1 MGALHVPMA
10 NVPVARAL
18 VELLAARGIDRAFC
32 VPGESYLPLLDAL
45 IESPVELVVC
55 RHESGAG
62 LAALADAQATRRPGL
77 FLVSRGPGAT
87 NGSIAIHSAMHD
99 ALPLVMICGQVSRSE
114 LGRHAFQEV
123 DYRQTFS
130 DLAKWVTQVDHPS
143 KLLETVARAIDIAT
157 SGRPGPVV
165 IAVPEDV
172 FEGEAAPFDAALAGQ
187 AGLAVDAATVRAVA
201 AQLAGAVRPLLI
213 AGNLLNTPRGR
224 AALSAVAHG
233 FGVPVAVEFRQQ
245 DIFPNAD
252 RLYAAQLGF
261 KIPAEQIAVLK
272 NADLLLAV
280 GTDLGD
286 VPTQGFTFPR
296 APVPAQ
302 PMIHVYPDAEVA
314 ARVYQPQ
321 LRCIADPV
329 AFLEALAG
337 CLPDRPDPRE
347 AWVESLQAYLHRI
360 RRFDAAIPPDG
371 ASFGHVVA
379 ALDRQMADDGVLVV
393 DAGNFNTWTQR
404 YFMFRGERR
413 MSGTMAGAMGMGVP
427 GAMAWSLRFPGR
439 QVVALVGDGCVMM
452 TGNELATAVQYGAKP
467 KLFIADNGSYGT
479 IRLHQE
485 KRFPGRVSGT
495 RLHNPDFARWGAAF
509 GAAAFTIDAT
519 DAADAIEA
527 RVAEA
532 LAFDG
537 PTVVHV
543 HASLQQLSAFQQLS
557 NPPAASGR

>member
-1 MGALHVPMA
+1 MTPPTI
-10 NVPVARAL
+10 PVACAL

-45 IESPVELVVC
+45 IDSPVELVVC

-62 LAALADAQATRRPGL
+62 FAALADAQATRRPGL

-87 NGSIAIHSAMHD
+87 NGSIAIHAAMHD
-99 ALPLVMICGQVSRSE
+99 ALPLVMICGQVSSGE

-123 DYRQTFS
+123 DYRQTFA
-130 DLAKWVTQVDHPS
+130 DLAKWSTQVDDPA

-172 FEGEAAPFDAALAGQ
+172 FEGESVPFDPATAGR
-187 AGLAVDAATVRAVA
+187 AGLSADANTMRDVA
-201 AQLAGAVRPLLI
+201 AQLAAAERPLLI
-213 AGNLLNTPRGR
+213 AGSLLNTPRGR
-224 AALSAVAHG
+224 AALATIARG
-233 FGVPVAVEFRQQ
+233 FGVPVVVEFRQQ
-245 DIFPNAD
+245 DLFPNED
-252 RLYAAQLGF
+252 RLFAAQLGF
-261 KIPAEQIAVLK
+261 KIPAEQISVLK
-272 NADLLLAV
+272 ESDFLLAV

-302 PMIHVYPDAEVA
+302 PMVHVYPDAEVA

-329 AFLEALAG
+329 TFLEALAQH
-337 CLPDRPDPRE
+337 LPARPEARE
-347 AWVESLQAYLHRI
+347 GWVESLQAYLRKI
-360 RRFDAAIPPDG
+360 RRFDPTTPPDG
-371 ASFGHVVA
+371 VSFGHVVA
-379 ALDRQMADDGVLVV
+379 ALERQMHDDGVLVV

-427 GAMAWSLRFPGR
+427 GALAWSLRFPRR

-452 TGNELATAVQYGAKP
+452 TGNELATAIQYGAKP
-467 KLFIADNGSYGT
+467 KVFIADNGSYGT

-485 KRFPGRVSGT
+485 KRYPGRVSGT
-495 RLHNPDFARWGAAF
+495 RLGNPDFAKWGASF
-509 GAAAFTIDAT
+509 GAAAFTIDAPGQV
-519 DAADAIEA
+519 DEQVAA
-527 RVAEA
+527 A
-532 LAFDG
+532 LAHDG
-537 PTVVHV
+537 AAVVHV
-543 HASLQQLSAFQQLS
+543 RTSLQQLSAFHS
-557 NPPAASGR
+557 MAPR

>member
-1 MGALHVPMA
+1 MEASLSASPA
-10 NVPVARAL
+10 PVARAL

-45 IESPVELVVC
+45 IDSPIELVVC

-62 LAALADAQATRRPGL
+62 FAALADAQATRRPGL

-99 ALPLVMICGQVSRSE
+99 ALPLVMICGQVSRDE

-123 DYRQTFS
+123 DYRQTFG
-130 DLAKWVTQVDHPS
+130 DLAKWATQVDDPS

-172 FEGEAAPFDAALAGQ
+172 FEGLEGEAGAFDATVAAT
-187 AGLAVDAATVRAVA
+187 AGLAVDPDTVRAVA
-201 AQLAGAVRPLLI
+201 AKLVAAERPLLI
-213 AGNLLNTPRGR
+213 AGTLLNTPRGR
-224 AALSAVAHG
+224 IALSAVAHG
-233 FGVPVAVEFRQQ
+233 FGVPVVVEFRQQ

-261 KIPAEQIAVLK
+261 KIPAEQIAVLERS
-272 NADLLLAV
+272 DLLLAV

-296 APVPAQ
+296 SPVPEQ
-302 PMIHVYPDAEVA
+302 PMIHVYPDAEAA

-329 AFLEALAG
+329 DFLEALARH
-337 CLPDRPDPRE
+337 LPARPDPRE
-347 AWVESLQAYLHRI
+347 DWVDSLQAYLQKI
-360 RRFDAAIPPDG
+360 RRFDPATPADG
-371 ASFGHVVA
+371 VSFGHVVA

-427 GAMAWSLRFPGR
+427 GAMAWSLRFPDR

-452 TGNELATAVQYGAKP
+452 TGNELATAVQHGARP
-467 KLFIADNGSYGT
+467 KIFIADNGSYGT

-485 KRFPGRVSGT
+485 KRFPGRISGT
-495 RLHNPDFARWGAAF
+495 RLHNPDFARWGASF
-509 GAAAFTIDAT
+509 GAAAFTIDA
-519 DAADAIEA
+519 ADAVDV

-537 PTVVHV
+537 PAVVHV
-543 HASLQQLSAFQQLS
+543 RTSLTQLSAFFS
-557 NPPAASGR
+557 MAAKPQ

>member
-1 MGALHVPMA
+1 
-10 NVPVARAL
+10 
-18 VELLAARGIDRAFC
+18 

-45 IESPVELVVC
+45 IDSPIQLIVC

-62 LAALADAQATRRPGL
+62 FAALADAQATRRPGL

-123 DYRQTFS
+123 DYRRTFG
-130 DLAKWVTQVDHPS
+130 DLAKWVTQVDDPAR
-143 KLLETVARAIDIAT
+143 LLETVARALDVAT

-172 FEGEAAPFDAALAGQ
+172 FDATVAPFDPGTSTR
-187 AGLAVDAATVRAVA
+187 AGLTVAPELVRTIA
-201 AQLAGAVRPLLI
+201 AQLSAAARPLLI
-213 AGNLLNTPRGR
+213 AGNLVNNERGR
-224 AALSAVAHG
+224 AALAKVARA
-233 FGVPVAVEFRQQ
+233 FGVPVVAEFRQQ

-252 RLYAAQLGF
+252 PLYAAQLGF
-261 KIPAEQIAVLK
+261 KSPREQIAVLEK
-272 NADLLLAV
+272 ADLLLAV

-296 APVPAQ
+296 APVPMQ

-329 AFLEALAG
+329 LFLEALAG
-337 CLPDRPDPRE
+337 GLPAAPLARA
-347 AWVESLQAYLHRI
+347 AWIESLQVYLRGI
-360 RRFDAAIPPDG
+360 RQFDPVTPTDG
-371 ASFGHVVA
+371 VSFGHVVA
-379 ALDRQMADDGVLVV
+379 ALERQMDDDAVLVV

-404 YFMFRGERR
+404 YFLFRGERR
-413 MSGTMAGAMGMGVP
+413 MSGTQAGAMGMGVP
-427 GAMAWSLRFPGR
+427 GALAWSLRFPQR
-439 QVVALVGDGCVMM
+439 QVVGLVGDGCLLM
-452 TGNELATAVQYGAKP
+452 TGNELATAMQYGASP
-467 KLFIADNGSYGT
+467 KLFVADNGSYGT

-495 RLHNPDFARWGAAF
+495 RLSNPDFARWAASF
-509 GAAAFTIDAT
+509 GAAAWTLDDAGQV
-519 DAADAIEA
+519 DAV
-527 RVAEA
+527 VAEA
-532 LAFDG
+532 LAAKG
-537 PTVVHV
+537 PAVVHV
-543 HASLQQLSAFQQLS
+543 RTSLQQLSAFHRMNDQ
-557 NPPAASGR
+557 